1 MAASYNPRQAVQ
13 YINRF
18 LFVLALSILA
28 VWIVSELGVRFQAD
42 ETTARPP
49 QTVELTIPAGTAALV
64 AAGAD
69 PFGIPE
75 EMSFVLGDV
84 LLVRNEDEV
93 PHNLGPLFIPAGSSA
108 TMPLNEADHFAF
120 TCSFSASRYLGL
132 SVRPPT
138 TLLTRMLGIAFA
150 APPTAALIFV
160 YSLIVFPIKP
170 KEEIV
175 KGAVAN
181 KGG

>member
-1 MAASYNPRQAVQ
+1 MASYNPRQAIQ
-13 YINRF
+13 YVNRF
-18 LFVLALSILA
+18 LVVLALSVIA
-28 VWIVSELGVRFQAD
+28 VWIVSELGILLQAD
-42 ETTARPP
+42 ESSARAP
-49 QTVELTIPAGTAALV
+49 QTVELTIPAGTAEQV
-64 AAGAD
+64 AAGGEA
-69 PFGIPE
+69 FGIPE

-84 LLVRNEDEV
+84 LLVRNEDEAA
-93 PHNLGPLFIPAGSSA
+93 HTLGPLFIPAGASA
-108 TMPLNEADHFAF
+108 SMPLNEVDHFAL

-138 TLLTRMLGIAFA
+138 TLLTRLLGIAFA

-170 KEEIV
+170 KEQVV
-175 KGAVAN
+175 KGAVAS

>member
-1 MAASYNPRQAVQ
+1 MATSFQSGQVIH

-28 VWIVSELGVRFQAD
+28 VWLISELGVRLQAD
-42 ETTARPP
+42 ETTARPA
-49 QTVELTIPAGTAALV
+49 QVVELVIPAGTAAQV

-69 PFGIPE
+69 AFDIPQ

-84 LLVRNEDEV
+84 LVVRNEDEV
-93 PHNLGPLFIPAGSSA
+93 AHNLGPLFIPAGSSA
-108 TMPLNEADHFAF
+108 SMPLNEADHFAF

-138 TLLTRMLGIAFA
+138 TLLTRLLGIAFA

-170 KEEIV
+170 KEESI
-175 KGAVAN
+175 KGAVAS
-181 KGG
+181 KSG